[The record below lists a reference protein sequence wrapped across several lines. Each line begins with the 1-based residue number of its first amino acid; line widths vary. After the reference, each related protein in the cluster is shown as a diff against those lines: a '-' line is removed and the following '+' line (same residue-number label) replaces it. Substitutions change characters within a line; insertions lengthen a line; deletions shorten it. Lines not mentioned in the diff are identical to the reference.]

1 MKPQESIEQE
11 VERTKSTY
19 ADDFLSNLAEKLG
32 AAAKASVVFAEAV
45 ERDGVTVIPV
55 AKARWGFG
63 GGAGRRKS
71 EDGVGGGGGA
81 QVSPIGF
88 IELRNGEARFRRIH
102 TISLPVVVV
111 GAVTGLVLL
120 GSFFRRR

>member
-55 AKARWGFG
+55 AKARLGFG
-63 GGAGRRKS
+63 GGAGRKKD

-81 QVSPIGF
+81 QVTPIGF
-88 IELRNGEARFRRIH
+88 IELRNGEARFRRIY

-120 GSFFRRR
+120 GSFFLRR